1 VTEERRRPDPIEELA
16 AIYAQRRGV
25 PVSDALALVSALASR
40 REDSVERLK
49 RYLEAL
55 KAGVDVFSGIPP
67 SVAQAIAPLL
77 FAGRGDG
84 EDDDLDLRRLVATA
98 TVLKSVLGDPSQ
110 ELQYKLLSQ
119 ILDRLLSQ
127 PQQQPPQEPLSYQ
140 LVSELAERLDRIH
153 AALQQ
158 APQQQQ
164 QQGFG
169 DLLAQIEQL
178 RKAAELL
185 GMKPRDELAE
195 KLAERL
201 EQLERR
207 LEQLASQPAGEA
219 GQRLSPADAVRM
231 ALDELE
237 KARQVLE
244 QLGYRVE
251 RVQLSPLEL
260 ERMLKQREEELR
272 RRLEKEMEVERE
284 RINAVKEIILAAI
297 REVGAQFTRA
307 LADAQREALRY
318 RVLQRMAERQAAPQ
332 PQALGQAPQQPTPQ
346 QRGGGGG
353 GVEGGGGAGEQG

>member
-1 VTEERRRPDPIEELA
+1 MTEERRRPDPIEELA

-127 PQQQPPQEPLSYQ
+127 PQQQPPPQEPLPYQ

-158 APQQQQ
+158 APQQQ

-195 KLAERL
+195 KL

-207 LEQLASQPAGEA
+207 LEQLAAPQPAGQ
-219 GQRLSPADAVRM
+219 GQQLSPADAVRM

>member
-1 VTEERRRPDPIEELA
+1 VTEGPERRGLLEELA
-16 AIYAQRRGV
+16 AIYAQKRGV
-25 PVSDALALVSALASR
+25 PVSDAVALVSALASR
-40 REDSVERLK
+40 REDSLERLK

-55 KAGVDVFSGIPP
+55 KAGADAFSSLPP

-77 FAGRGDG
+77 FAERSDG

-127 PQQQPPQEPLSYQ
+127 PQQQPQEPLSYQ

-164 QQGFG
+164 GVG

-178 RKAAELL
+178 KKAAELL

-207 LEQLASQPAGEA
+207 LEQLAAPQPQAA
-219 GQRLSPADAVRM
+219 GQQLSPADAVRM

-332 PQALGQAPQQPTPQ
+332 PPPAPQQ
-346 QRGGGGG
+346 RGGGG